1 MEHNIEFTL
10 EVDEK
15 MYRYLSADQAKEIG
29 PRIKSLLKKKGVT
42 VTEAADAFSIGRSNY
57 YKFLQGTRNMPIE
70 LLVAHC
76 VFFNVS
82 LSFLIF
88 GEDIPEWDDKDYF
101 HPGEIDYKTMDLVEQ
116 IQKLEHPRK
125 KKQICKLMKHLADL
139 VGDME

>member
-1 MEHNIEFTL
+1 
-10 EVDEK
+10 

-29 PRIKSLLKKKGVT
+29 PRIKGLLKKKGVT
-42 VTEAADAFSIGRSNY
+42 VTEAAENFNIGRSNY
-57 YKFLQGTRNMPIE
+57 YKFLEGTRNMPIE

-76 VFFNVS
+76 VFLDVS
-82 LSFLIF
+82 LSYLVF
-88 GEDIPEWDDKDYF
+88 GVEIPEWDDKNYF
-101 HPGEIDYKTMDLVEQ
+101 HPGEIDYKTMDIVEQ